1 MYKVYLNDHIAQS
14 AVERLEKKVQI
25 VNNFDHPEELDA
37 IIVRQQFCPR
47 SVIEKAE
54 KCKIIQMHG
63 VGLERIDTEAAREF
77 GIPVKNCPNGNAES
91 VAELV
96 LALALALSRKLK
108 FIDKGVQEG
117 RFAEFGLPET
127 VGNEVSNKTLGLVGS
142 GKIARLVASL
152 FKTAF
157 NCKILCYNKYLSKE
171 EAQELGFEKI
181 GSLEELLKVS
191 DIVSVHVPLTDETKK
206 MFGPGIFDNANHNLL
221 FINTARGGIVD
232 ETVLYKALTEGKI
245 KAAAMDVFEKQPP
258 ETTNPL
264 LSLENFIATLH
275 IGGSTNE
282 ALERNGKTVV
292 DNVFNAL
299 GIE

>member
-14 AVERLEKKVQI
+14 AVERLEKKVQL

-47 SVIEKAE
+47 KVIEKAK

-63 VGLERIDTEAAREF
+63 VGLERIDTKAAEES
-77 GIPVKNCPNGNAES
+77 GIPVKNCPNGNSES

-142 GKIARLVASL
+142 GKIARLVAKL
-152 FKTAF
+152 FKSAF
-157 NCKILCYNKYLSKE
+157 NCKILCYNKYLSTE
-171 EAQELGFEKI
+171 EAEELGFEKTDT
-181 GSLEELLKVS
+181 LEKLLKLS
-191 DIVSVHVPLTDETKK
+191 DIVSIHVPLTDETKK

-232 ETVLYKALTEGKI
+232 ETVLYEALVNKKI

-264 LSLENFIATLH
+264 LRLENFIATLH

>member
-47 SVIEKAE
+47 NVIEKAK

-63 VGLERIDTEAAREF
+63 VGLERIDTKAAQEF
-77 GIPVKNCPNGNAES
+77 RIPVKNCPNGNAQS

-157 NCKILCYNKYLSKE
+157 NCKILCYNKYLSNE
-171 EAQELGFEKI
+171 ESQKLGFEKI
-181 GSLEELLKVS
+181 DTLEELLKVS

-232 ETVLYKALTEGKI
+232 ETVLYEALTNGKI

-264 LSLENFIATLH
+264 LRLENFIATLH